1 MREIKFRAW
10 VPTEKT
16 LCEVLIINHKEK
28 TAQLPIET
36 AVGSSYWWDETVWS
50 FEEVV
55 LMQYIGLKDKYGMDI
70 YEGDIID
77 CEIYGQKHRGVV
89 QYANMLAVYYLTGL
103 SRSDTELWLASKKQ
117 IIGNKYEHPH
127 LLESED
133 DL

>member
-10 VPTEKT
+10 VKNEYDGDDLVEYMEEDASCFVNPFEDH
-16 LCEVLIINHKEK
+16 EDGEII
-28 TAQLPIET
+28 
-36 AVGSSYWWDETVWS
+36 
-50 FEEVV
+50 
-55 LMQYIGLKDKYGMDI
+55 LMQYTGLKDKYGMDI

-89 QYANMLAVYYLTGL
+89 QYADMLAVYYLTGL